1 MIQIHGSCPA
11 SLQLYLNNELF
22 LDQVLPWSHTLL
34 TPTTSDPVKKIVV
47 KNTGK
52 VPFTANTLTVNP
64 GGTEVLAE

>member
-22 LDQVLPWSHTLL
+22 LDQVLPWSHTML
-34 TPTTSDPVKKIVV
+34 TPSTSQDVKKIVV

>member
-22 LDQVLPWSHTLL
+22 LDQTLPWKHTLL
-34 TPTTSDPVKKIVV
+34 TPDTTLPVKRIVV

>member
-1 MIQIHGSCPA
+1 MISIYGNLPA

-22 LDQVLPWSHTLL
+22 LDQPLPWENCLL
-34 TPTTSDPVKKIVV
+34 TPSTSDDIKKIVI